1 MERSKS
7 LDHVREVIRTS
18 HLSYSTEKSYID
30 WIHRYLIF
38 HSNREP
44 GEMGGKEIREFITD
58 LAIKRKVSPSTQNQA
73 LNALVFLYKKV
84 LKIQLQDLD
93 FKNSKIEKHLPVIF
107 SREEVNK
114 VLSNLK
120 GEFHLMASL
129 LYGSGLRLGECLE
142 LRIKNIDF
150 ELDAIIIS
158 DNKGENDRSTLLPH
172 LLIPLLKRQ
181 IEKARIKF
189 EENMMVP
196 DFEGTYI
203 SEVLETKYPDAPK
216 DQAWQYIFPSRNLKA
231 DPRSGKLKQYFH
243 HESYLQKAVKDA
255 VKKVQITK
263 SASCHSFRHSF
274 AVHLLEDGYD
284 IHTIQKLLGH
294 KNVRSTLIYTHLL
307 GRNRFNVRSPLDT

>member
-7 LDHVREVIRTS
+7 LDHVREIIRNS

-30 WIHRYLIF
+30 WIYRFLIF
-38 HSNREP
+38 HGNRDP
-44 GEMGGKEIREFITD
+44 GEMGGKEIREFLTD

-84 LKIQLQDLD
+84 LKIQLHDLD
-93 FKNSKIEKHLPVIF
+93 FKNSRIEKHLPVIF
-107 SREEVNK
+107 SREEVNR
-114 VLSNLK
+114 VLSHLR

-189 EENMMVP
+189 EENMMEP
-196 DFEGTYI
+196 EFEGTYI
-203 SEVLETKYPDAPK
+203 SEALETKYPYVPK
-216 DQAWQYIFPSRNLKA
+216 DEAWQYIFPSRNLRA
-231 DPRSGKLKQYFH
+231 DPHSGKLKQYFH

-255 VKKVQITK
+255 IQKAQITNN
-263 SASCHSFRHSF
+263 ASCNSFRHSF

-294 KNVRSTLIYTHLL
+294 KNVRTTMIYNHLL
-307 GRNRFNVRSPLDT
+307 GNNRFNVRSPLDR